1 MDVDIDVNTPLPLP
15 IMASS
20 DEESLPGSQQQLAAG
35 MLRDWSDA
43 RLERVAS
50 YTTTTMRLKPDK
62 WCKMM
67 ANDDFRVS
75 TRCHAHTHPHT
86 HSLTDI
92 TPCRQCIVLDWLHGR
107 SRVLIMT
114 LSPGSELVP
123 RGCVSDLYRSYMLPA
138 AAPRPT
144 GTAAAPAVGN
154 DATSVAATAA
164 AAVAAATTTGTLLVP
179 LPLASS
185 SFTTLDGVPR
195 GKCAYFIR
203 HSVAQPLTAANFQ
216 SSVLYGDFPVHSKIE
231 TMSLLFDEV
240 LQPLLERAERQ
251 WPQPVRQDL
260 QARLKEVRNTLTEVG
275 IGWAGGW
282 VTWGTSLSLRIN
294 PIECSEARE
303 ELSARNLFWP

>member
-1 MDVDIDVNTPLPLP
+1 M
-15 IMASS
+15 
-20 DEESLPGSQQQLAAG
+20 
-35 MLRDWSDA
+35 
-43 RLERVAS
+43 
-50 YTTTTMRLKPDK
+50 
-62 WCKMM
+62 
-67 ANDDFRVS
+67 
-75 TRCHAHTHPHT
+75 
-86 HSLTDI
+86 
-92 TPCRQCIVLDWLHGR
+92 LDWLHGR

-138 AAPRPT
+138 AAPRPA
-144 GTAAAPAVGN
+144 GTAAAPAAVGN

-275 IGWAGGW
+275 IAGWGGGW
-282 VTWGTSLSLRIN
+282 VTWGSALLPSLSLRIN

-303 ELSARNLFWP
+303 ELSARQLFWP